1 VPDTLAD
8 TLRAKDPLDALGRIA
23 ALERELDA
31 ETEIQVRRARVQ
43 GCSWEVIAA
52 ALGVSRQA
60 VHKRFAG
67 RTGLLRRKQK

>member
-1 VPDTLAD
+1 MD
-8 TLRAKDPLDALGRIA
+8 TLRAKDPLEALGQIA
-23 ALERELDA
+23 ALERQLDA

-67 RTGLLRRKQK
+67 RAGLLRRKHK

>member
-1 VPDTLAD
+1 MD
-8 TLRAKDPLDALGRIA
+8 TLRAKDPLEALGQIA
-23 ALERELDA
+23 ALERQLDS

-67 RTGLLRRKQK
+67 RTGLLRRNRR

>member
-1 VPDTLAD
+1 MD
-8 TLRAKDPLDALGRIA
+8 TLRAKDPLDALGQIA
-23 ALERELDA
+23 ALERRLDA

-67 RTGLLRRKQK
+67 RTGLLRRNRK

>member
-1 VPDTLAD
+1 MD
-8 TLRAKDPLDALGRIA
+8 TLRAKDPLEALGQIA
-23 ALERELDA
+23 ELERQLDA

-67 RTGLLRRKQK
+67 RTGLLRRNRK